1 MALPI
6 ILDIKPLFIQ
16 LNNECWLVIEQTTRK
31 VKPVIIQRVPLLKLE
46 VKLMF
51 EQCSNDEKT
60 FSFLKSTF
68 QYILVNVEMYVF
80 IIIIIKSERLYQ

>member
-51 EQCSNDEKT
+51 GLRFDDGKIDILRC
-60 FSFLKSTF
+60 LKSIF
-68 QYILVNVEMYVF
+68 EDILVNFE
-80 IIIIIKSERLYQ
+80 INGI